1 MRWGH
6 ILLKSTMRIPQLSVL
21 FAMVALGVGWGWDAK
36 AAETPTP
43 TRKIVITVDD
53 IPGRL
58 EKPTLR
64 QFQDINRRIVAAL
77 KAEKVPAIGF
87 VNERFLQIDGERDQ
101 RVRILRTWVDGG
113 LGLGNHLYRHRS
125 LSRTPLAQYQDDVLR
140 GEVLTR
146 QVLAEKNLPLVYFRH
161 PFLHAGPTKEI
172 KQGFE
177 KFLGERGYKVAPATF
192 DHSDWVFTRVY
203 ESARASG
210 DRKLEKRTRQTF
222 LEYFEATCAH
232 FEQVSDELFGRQI
245 PQILVTHAN
254 RINADLMP
262 AWLKLLRARGYS
274 FVSLDEALA
283 DPAYASPDGY
293 IGPEGV
299 SWMDRWSLGLKK
311 PLKKRPA
318 PEVPDD
324 IQARYDVIAEKAPE
338 VNE

>member
-1 MRWGH
+1 
-6 ILLKSTMRIPQLSVL
+6 MRIPHLSLSVALSAL
-21 FAMVALGVGWGWDAK
+21 FVALGWTAN
-36 AAETPTP
+36 AAEPAVP
-43 TRKIVITVDD
+43 PARRIVITVDD

-64 QFQDINRRIVAAL
+64 QFQDINRRIVRAL

-87 VNERFLQIDGERDQ
+87 VNERFLQVDGERDA
-101 RVRILRTWVDGG
+101 RVGILRTWVDGG
-113 LGLGNHLYRHRS
+113 LTLGNHLYRHLS
-125 LSRTPLAQYQDDVLR
+125 LSRTPLAKYQADVLR

-146 QVLAEKNLPLVYFRH
+146 QVLADKNLPLVYFRH
-161 PFLHAGPTKEI
+161 PFLHAGPTKQI

-177 KFLGERGYKVAPATF
+177 KFLAEHGYKVAPATF

-203 ESARASG
+203 EAARATR
-210 DRKLEKRTRQTF
+210 DRKLEKRTRETF
-222 LEYFEATCAH
+222 LQYFEATCAH

-262 AWLKLLRARGYS
+262 EWLKLLRARGYT
-274 FVSLDEALA
+274 FISLDEALA

-293 IGPEGV
+293 VGPEGV
-299 SWMDRWSLGLKK
+299 SWMDRWALGLKK
-311 PLKKRPA
+311 PLAKRPG

-324 IQARYDVIAEKAPE
+324 IQARYDVIAEKSPE